1 MLAVAFFFD
10 LLYYLCGD
18 NMADQFTRTKL
29 LYGEEA
35 VQKFKQARVA
45 VFGIGGVGG
54 HLTEALIRSGIGT
67 IDIVD
72 NDTVS
77 LTNINRQI
85 IATHETVGKPKVDV
99 MDERIKSINPD
110 CIVNKYN
117 AFVLPENIDEFDF
130 SKYDYVAD
138 AIDTVSGK
146 LAIIKKAYELGT
158 PVISSMGA
166 GNKLDPT
173 QFEITDINKTSVCP
187 LARVM
192 RKLCKENGIKKLK
205 VVYSKEPAIMPFE
218 ISDNNEESSKRQTP
232 GSNAIV
238 PAVAGLIIASEI
250 LKDIADKQ

>member
-1 MLAVAFFFD
+1 MKE
-10 LLYYLCGD
+10 
-18 NMADQFTRTKL
+18 QFIRTAL

-35 VQKFKQARVA
+35 VEKFNNSRVA

-54 HLTEALIRSGIGT
+54 HLVEALVRSGIGAVDL
-67 IDIVD
+67 ID

-85 IATHETVGKPKVDV
+85 IATNDSAGKPKVDV
-99 MDERIKSINPD
+99 MEERIKSINPA
-110 CIVNKYN
+110 CTVTKFNT
-117 AFVLPENIDEFDF
+117 FVLPENIDDFDF
-130 SKYDYVAD
+130 SRYDYVAD

-146 LAIIKKAYELGT
+146 LAIIKKAYENQI

-173 QFEITDINKTSVCP
+173 RFEVADISKTSVCP

-192 RKLCKENGIKKLK
+192 RRLCKENGIRKLK
-205 VVYSKEPAIMPFE
+205 VVYSKEEAIKPFE
-218 ISDNNEESSKRQTP
+218 IKENNESTSKRQTP

-250 LKDIADKQ
+250 LKDIAKK

>member
-1 MLAVAFFFD
+1 MPTVAFFFV
-10 LLYYLCGD
+10 LLYYFIGD

-29 LYGEEA
+29 LYGEDA
-35 VQKFKQARVA
+35 VEKFKNARVA

-54 HLTEALIRSGIGT
+54 HLTEALVRSGIG
-67 IDIVD
+67 IVDIID

-77 LTNINRQI
+77 LTNVNRQI
-85 IATHETVGKPKVDV
+85 IATHETVGKSKVDV
-99 MDERIKSINPD
+99 MEERIKSINPD
-110 CIVNKYN
+110 CTVNKFN
-117 AFVLPENIDEFDF
+117 TFVLPENIDNFDF
-130 SKYDYVAD
+130 SEYDYVAD

-146 LAIIKKAYELGT
+146 LAIIKKAYELGI

-192 RKLCKENGIKKLK
+192 RRLCKENGIKKLK
-205 VVYSKEPAIMPFE
+205 VVYSKEPAITPFDT
-218 ISDNNEESSKRQTP
+218 SDNDEEISKRQTP

-250 LKDIADKQ
+250 LGDIAKK

>member
-1 MLAVAFFFD
+1 
-10 LLYYLCGD
+10 
-18 NMADQFTRTKL
+18 MADQFTRTSL
-29 LYGEEA
+29 LYSEGATE
-35 VQKFKQARVA
+35 KFKKSRVA

-54 HLTEALIRSGIGT
+54 HLTEALVRSGIGT
-67 IDIVD
+67 IDIID

-85 IATHETVGKPKVDV
+85 IATHETVGKSKVDV
-99 MDERIKSINPD
+99 MEERIKSINPD

-117 AFVLPENIDEFDF
+117 MFVLPENIDEFDF
-130 SKYDYVAD
+130 SQYDYVAD

-146 LAIIKKAYELGT
+146 LAIIKKAYELSI

-205 VVYSKEPAIMPFE
+205 VVYSKEPAITPFE
-218 ISDNNEESSKRQTP
+218 IRDNDEVTSKRQTP
-232 GSNAIV
+232 GSNAVV

>member
-1 MLAVAFFFD
+1 
-10 LLYYLCGD
+10 
-18 NMADQFTRTKL
+18 MADQFIRTSL
-29 LYGEEA
+29 LYSEEA
-35 VQKFKQARVA
+35 VEKFKKSRVA

-54 HLTEALIRSGIGT
+54 HLAEALARSGIGT
-67 IDIVD
+67 IDIID

-77 LTNINRQI
+77 VTNINRQI

-99 MDERIKSINPD
+99 MEERIHSINPE
-110 CIVNKYN
+110 CVVNKYN
-117 AFVLPENIDEFDF
+117 SFVLPENINDFEF
-130 SKYDYVAD
+130 SAYDYVAD

-146 LAIIKKAYELGT
+146 LAIIKKSYENNI

-173 QFEITDINKTSVCP
+173 RFEITDIYKTSVCP

-205 VVYSKEPAIMPFE
+205 VVFSKEEAITPFNV
-218 ISDNNEESSKRQTP
+218 SDNDEETSKRQTP

-250 LKDIADKQ
+250 LKDIAKK

>member
-1 MLAVAFFFD
+1 
-10 LLYYLCGD
+10 
-18 NMADQFTRTKL
+18 MADQFIRTSL
-29 LYGEEA
+29 LYSEEA
-35 VQKFKQARVA
+35 VEKFKKSRVA

-54 HLTEALIRSGIGT
+54 HLAEALARSGIGT
-67 IDIVD
+67 IDIID

-77 LTNINRQI
+77 VTNINRQI

-99 MDERIKSINPD
+99 MEERIHSINPE
-110 CIVNKYN
+110 CVVNKYN
-117 AFVLPENIDEFDF
+117 SFVLPENINDFEF
-130 SKYDYVAD
+130 SAYDYVAD

-146 LAIIKKAYELGT
+146 LAIIKKSYENNI

-173 QFEITDINKTSVCP
+173 RFEITDIYKTSVCP

-205 VVYSKEPAIMPFE
+205 VVFSKEEAITPFNV
-218 ISDNNEESSKRQTP
+218 SDNDEVTSKRQTP

-250 LKDIADKQ
+250 LKDIAKK